1 MRSVVYG
8 ENRRLLDLLSENG
21 EILTVSCRVSSK
33 LSPINA
39 LTMNFILAEFEL
51 FAYRDRLRL
60 DGGHLEYNFSGLQE
74 DLERLAAA
82 SHLSEIYLDALRTHE
97 AMPRA
102 YQLWAYSLNRLN
114 NSATPLLDV
123 RVAQLRFL
131 SELGFRPW
139 LYDCAV
145 CHAEYGEGSSF
156 SFPEASLICPKAG
169 CRENLD
175 RRQMQSLSP
184 GLIAVLRYILDAPF
198 NALFS
203 FDLSDRVRKEFKVF
217 SDRYLEWVMEK
228 AYHRLDIVEDLANF
242 TQEIKAAD
250 LTAGKGE

>member
-51 FAYRDRLRL
+51 FSYRDRLRL
-60 DGGHLEYNFSGLQE
+60 DGGRLEYSFSGLQE
-74 DLERLAAA
+74 DFDRLAAA
-82 SHLSEIYLDALRTHE
+82 SHLAEIYLDALRTHE
-97 AMPRA
+97 AMPQA
-102 YQLWAYSLNRLN
+102 YELWAYSLNRLN
-114 NSATPLLDV
+114 HSATPLLDV

-131 SELGFRPW
+131 SDLGFRPW
-139 LYDCAV
+139 LYDCGV
-145 CHAEYGEGSSF
+145 CHAEYGEGTSF
-156 SFPEASLICPKAG
+156 SFPEASLICRKPS
-169 CRENLD
+169 CRQDLD
-175 RRQMQSLSP
+175 RHQMLAVSP
-184 GLIAVLRYILDAPF
+184 GLLAALRYILDAPY

-203 FDLSDRVRKEFKVF
+203 FDLSARVRKEFKAF

-228 AYHRLDIVEDLANF
+228 AYHRLDLVEDLARF
-242 TQEIKAAD
+242 TQEIKAGNPP
-250 LTAGKGE
+250 AGKGE